1 MNKPLCSSLSFL
13 LGAFTAV
20 QLAAAQDASTTAASS
35 AGTQPES
42 AVSTSATSQAQ
53 TSSAAGTTT
62 ADSAAVN
69 VARADEADG
78 TAVGDTSANANQENK
93 GKKKGKKGSEA
104 KDKDNDGKD
113 DDTGEAVMPWEVKPK
128 VKVGGLIHTEFSI
141 NDAPRDNQGFET
153 PNYDFRLT
161 NARIFLTWEQGTLL
175 DAQAEIE
182 LSRDRDRNPGAWAPM
197 RDAFVR
203 VSPDRALRLRMGQFK
218 RPFGGLQMISL
229 KDLKLVR
236 RGISDVWINEELNYG
251 ERDVGFQAEG
261 KIGKGLELHYAF
273 GVFNGTGRNR
283 RDLDPNGAK
292 DLVGR
297 IEGHLGKH
305 LTVSYNFANK
315 RFDQAYTEYETY
327 PSSTWMSGGDVLF
340 EYAGLWGYAEGQYGT
355 NYLSNDQY
363 HTLTG
368 LAMVAYKFRISQIWN
383 MALEPLVKGEIMRLE
398 SEYRDRRVLNGTLGA
413 NYYLG
418 DIFRLMV
425 QGEWIDN
432 KGPLPT
438 NLAEA
443 ESEKRLLVQAGMY
456 TR

>member
-1 MNKPLCSSLSFL
+1 MKKPRCSSLSFL
-13 LGAFTAV
+13 LGALTAM
-20 QLAAAQDASTTAASS
+20 QFAAAQEASNTATA
-35 AGTQPES
+35 T
-42 AVSTSATSQAQ
+42 TSAETEAGVSSPATAQAQ
-53 TSSAAGTTT
+53 ASSAAGTTA

-69 VARADEADG
+69 VARADE
-78 TAVGDTSANANQENK
+78 TGDEAAESMPPD
-93 GKKKGKKGSEA
+93 GKKDKKRRKGRNKAGDA
-104 KDKDNDGKD
+104 KDKDKDGQD
-113 DDTGEAVMPWEVKPK
+113 DDSGEAVLPWEVKPR
-128 VKVGGLIHTEFSI
+128 VKVGGLIHTQFSI
-141 NDAPRDNQGFET
+141 NDAPRDNDEFAT
-153 PNYDFRLT
+153 PTYDFRLT
-161 NARIFLTWEQGTLL
+161 NARIFVTWEQGTLL
-175 DAQAEIE
+175 DAQAEVE

-218 RPFGGLQMISL
+218 RPFSGLQMISL
-229 KDLKLVR
+229 KNLKLIR
-236 RGISDVWINEELNYG
+236 RGIGDVWVSDELRYG

-283 RDLDPNGAK
+283 RDLDPNGSK

-297 IEGHLGKH
+297 VEGHLGKH

-315 RFDQAYTEYETY
+315 RFDQTYTDYQTY
-327 PSSTWMSGGDVLF
+327 PTSTWMSGGDIRV

-355 NYLSNDQY
+355 NYRSTNQY
-363 HTLTG
+363 HTLTA
-368 LAMVAYKFRISQIWN
+368 LAMVAYKFRISQVWN
-383 MALEPLVKGEIMRLE
+383 MAIEPLVKGEIVRLE
-398 SEYRDRRVLNGTLGA
+398 TEYRDRRILNGTLGA

-432 KGPLPT
+432 KGPLPG

>member
-1 MNKPLCSSLSFL
+1 MQFAEAQDGS
-13 LGAFTAV
+13 
-20 QLAAAQDASTTAASS
+20 AAATSTVSTQTEAAAST
-35 AGTQPES
+35 P
-42 AVSTSATSQAQ
+42 ATGQAQ
-53 TSSAAGTTT
+53 ASSAAGTTT

-69 VARADEADG
+69 VARADA
-78 TAVGDTSANANQENK
+78 ENKAAEQDAPGAENDKKDKK
-93 GKKKGKKGSEA
+93 GKKKSNDA

-113 DDTGEAVMPWEVKPK
+113 DDTGAAVLPWEVKPK

-141 NDAPRDNQGFET
+141 NDAPRDNQDFAT

-161 NARIFLTWEQGTLL
+161 NARIFVTWEQGTFL

-182 LSRDRDRNPGAWAPM
+182 LSRDRDRNAGAWAPM

-218 RPFGGLQMISL
+218 RPFGGLQRVSL
-229 KDLKLVR
+229 KDLKLIR
-236 RGISDVWINEELNYG
+236 RGTSDVWVNEELHYG

-261 KIGKGLELHYAF
+261 KLGKGLELHYAF

-283 RDLDPNGAK
+283 RDLDPNGTK

-315 RFDQAYTEYETY
+315 RFDQSYTDYRTY
-327 PSSTWMSGGDVLF
+327 PTSTWMSGGDVLV
-340 EYAGLWGYAEGQYGT
+340 EYEGLWGYAEGQYGT
-355 NYLSNDQY
+355 NYRSAYQY

-368 LAMVAYKFRISQIWN
+368 LAMVAYKFRISQLWN
-383 MALEPLVKGEIMRLE
+383 MALEPLVKGEVVRLE
-398 SEYRDRRVLNGTLGA
+398 TEYRDRRILNGTVGA

-432 KGPLPT
+432 QGPLPG

-443 ESEKRLLVQAGMY
+443 ESEKRLIVQAAMY
-456 TR
+456 SR